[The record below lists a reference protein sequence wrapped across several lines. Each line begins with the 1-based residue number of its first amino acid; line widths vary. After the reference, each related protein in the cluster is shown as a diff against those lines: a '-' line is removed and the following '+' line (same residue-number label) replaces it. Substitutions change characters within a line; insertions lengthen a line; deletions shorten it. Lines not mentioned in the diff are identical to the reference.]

1 MRIHKIKIIKTNEKI
16 KYTERY
22 SLKSLIFVFII
33 MHYYLEQKIFNE
45 GKIDYIDNN
54 YLYYACIGSSAKL
67 ENRYALEFVQHY
79 LSIGVEKFF
88 IVDNNDLEAE
98 RLSDVLQN
106 YIKYAVFL
114 IDSKSNLSSLN
125 SKNRIKDFI

>member
-67 ENRYALEFVQHY
+67 E
-79 LSIGVEKFF
+79 
-88 IVDNNDLEAE
+88 
-98 RLSDVLQN
+98 
-106 YIKYAVFL
+106 
-114 IDSKSNLSSLN
+114 IDMH
-125 SKNRIKDFI
+125 